1 MSVRQLTR
9 KIEHMR
15 KFVFFLVSL
24 IVLGVSAQEKKFDPE
39 KFDAEMEGYIT
50 QKAHLS
56 QQEAAK
62 LFPVFREMHKKQRG
76 VYTRMRTL
84 GKTKPADE
92 EGCAEAIK
100 VRDKC
105 NLELKQLE
113 QCYHQKMLQIVSA
126 SKLYDISKA
135 ESHYHRKMMKGWQH
149 QGAKGKPKDKQR

>member
-1 MSVRQLTR
+1 
-9 KIEHMR
+9 MR

-24 IVLGVSAQEKKFDPE
+24 IVLGVQAQDKKFDPE

-50 QKAHLS
+50 KKAQLS

-62 LFPVFREMHKKQRG
+62 LFPVFRELHKKQRC
-76 VYTRMRTL
+76 VYNRMRSL
-84 GKTKPADE
+84 GKSKPADE
-92 EGCAEAIK
+92 AKCAEAIK

-126 SKLYDISKA
+126 SKLYDVIKA
-135 ESHYHRKMMKGWQH
+135 ETHFYRKMMKGWQH
-149 QGAKGKPKDKQR
+149 SNAKGRQKDKQR